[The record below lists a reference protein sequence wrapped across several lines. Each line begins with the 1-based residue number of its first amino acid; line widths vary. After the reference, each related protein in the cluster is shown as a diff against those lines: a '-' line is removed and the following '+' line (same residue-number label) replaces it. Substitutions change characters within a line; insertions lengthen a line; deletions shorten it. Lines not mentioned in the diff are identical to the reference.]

1 MKEDSMLKSEKLNRK
16 ALSRCGLFGTFTV
29 LILMGVCMLWYS
41 GLFASPKPEDKA
53 APPAMPP
60 VTVEVSKVRIAPAV
74 REIVTVGTLQAN
86 ESVMIRSEVSGRITS
101 IGFAEGEAIEQGK
114 VLFTLDQSVLQAE
127 LQKARA
133 DLNLHLADYKRAKKL
148 LKDKAISVR
157 ERDQAYARWQ
167 LDKANEQLIQA
178 NLDKTVIRS
187 PFGGVLGI
195 RKVSKGDFISAG
207 QELVNLEDV
216 SSLKVSFKIPEIYS
230 GAAAAGQ
237 KIRLSSD
244 AFGNEVFEAE
254 VYAVNPRID
263 MQTRSLELRAVMENP
278 DQRLRPGL
286 FVRVALVADET
297 SDALFVPEQ
306 AVMQQPERS
315 FVWKVADNKPVM
327 VEVITGKREKGMVEI
342 QSGLEPGD
350 MVITGGIQKVAEG
363 MPVNAVEA
371 DPDMF
376 AKCEVLS
383 VKCQVLSVKC

>member
-1 MKEDSMLKSEKLNRK
+1 MKEHSILKSEKISSSSSDKKTMTRY
-16 ALSRCGLFGTFTV
+16 GLFGGITA
-29 LILMGVCMLWYS
+29 LILMGVCMLWDS

-53 APPAMPP
+53 APRAMPL
-60 VTVEVSKVRIAPAV
+60 VTVEVSKVLVAPAV
-74 REIVTVGTLQAN
+74 REIVTMGTLQAN

-101 IGFAEGEAIEQGK
+101 IGFAEGEATDQGK

-133 DLNLHLADYKRAKKL
+133 DLNLHMADYERAKKL
-148 LKDKAISVR
+148 LKDNAISVR
-157 ERDQAYARWQ
+157 ERDQAYAHWQ
-167 LDKANEQLIQA
+167 LDKADEQVIQA

-187 PFGGVLGI
+187 PFSGVLGI
-195 RKVSKGDFISAG
+195 RKVSMGDFISAG

-216 SSLKVSFKIPEIYS
+216 SCLKVSFKIPEIYS
-230 GAAAAGQ
+230 GVAAPGQ

-244 AFGNEVFEAE
+244 AFSDEAFEAE
-254 VYAVNPRID
+254 VYAVNPRIN

-286 FVRVALVADET
+286 FVRVALLADEK

-306 AVMQQPERS
+306 ALMPQPERC
-315 FVWKVADNKPVM
+315 FVWKVTDNKPVM
-327 VEVITGKREKGMVEI
+327 VEVTTGKREKGMVEI

-350 MVITGGIQKVAEG
+350 VVITGGIQKVAEG

-376 AKCEVLS
+376 AKR
-383 VKCQVLSVKC
+383 